1 MEYEWYYECVPL
13 FFCFFRWFINHEL
26 QLLHIT
32 RFSRGDQ
39 SLQAMSGDF
48 SVSGVRLG
56 TQRRGERMVHPTLGM
71 LGKW

>member
-1 MEYEWYYECVPL
+1 
-13 FFCFFRWFINHEL
+13 
-26 QLLHIT
+26 
-32 RFSRGDQ
+32 
-39 SLQAMSGDF
+39 MSGDF